1 MPKGIRKIELMH
13 QQFGRCDGHTCGEC
27 SNLTTHCYGRTYQKC
42 LVYGE
47 SSSEASDWT
56 KRWPACGMFNR
67 QPTRMPVM
75 QMVRRGSS
83 KKDPDPEQPLDGQLK
98 MEGF

>member
-56 KRWPACGMFNR
+56 KRWPACGMLALI
-67 QPTRMPVM
+67 TA
-75 QMVRRGSS
+75 SS
-83 KKDPDPEQPLDGQLK
+83 PSDAAFQTFGDAIYSVG
-98 MEGF
+98 G